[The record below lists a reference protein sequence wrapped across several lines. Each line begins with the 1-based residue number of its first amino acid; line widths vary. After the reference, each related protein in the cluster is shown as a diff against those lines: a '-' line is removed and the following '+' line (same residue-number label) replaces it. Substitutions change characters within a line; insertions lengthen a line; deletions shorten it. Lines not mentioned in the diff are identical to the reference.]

1 MLWLIINLVLVIFG
15 IGLMIYGRKIDG
27 SEKYGALGYFVIGAF
42 VSGFGLVSAIMK
54 ILIP

>member
-15 IGLMIYGRKIDG
+15 IGLMIYGKKIDG
-27 SEKYGALGYFVIGAF
+27 SEKYGALGYFVVGVIIS
-42 VSGFGLVSAIMK
+42 VFGLVSSLMK